1 MGVRNAWIAE
11 RLAMGG
17 ESNVT
22 VALRRVRE
30 SKGLMRRLVKLEKD
44 LGST

>member
-1 MGVRNAWIAE
+1 MNLRFPGPTPF
-11 RLAMGG
+11 MGG

-44 LGST
+44 LGLK